1 MLFIHLVLILNF
13 ENKSVMK
20 RIQNIAMSAKTLLAV
35 SLVAVGATSCS
46 DLLDMQPPAEIS
58 DSNFWTGEGDAKL
71 ALVGCYRFSEGWAN
85 DNFDSAQGLLY
96 LDFCGGNGTEK
107 ENFTTNMASTNTVA
121 TNGNLNSYWKTSYE
135 KLAKYNTFLDNIGN
149 CPMDE
154 NKKREWVAEVKT
166 LRAYFLFNL
175 AFYFQNVPMPLTTL
189 SVEEA
194 NTIGQTPQSEVYA
207 QVESDLKESI
217 DLLPLEQKDENLGRV
232 SRGTAC
238 TLLSRLYLAQ
248 NRFADAAAILK
259 KIIDSDVYALDRR
272 NGDDSYEKFFHDG
285 GETSPEAIFSIQG
298 LKDKFTNVRYIYMFP
313 EMAGGWHQ
321 FAVYN
326 ELVKSYFCADGKAI
340 DKSATYNDDDPY
352 VNRDIRLYASVFL
365 PPLGSYLG
373 TTFLGKTYN
382 CFQGANTADSYNRY
396 ALFNGYCPKK
406 GADPTNT
413 NIWGNYTHTPLM
425 RYAEVLLSYL
435 EAVNEATPAD
445 VDQSLLDLTIND
457 VRDRVNLSGYSMADL
472 SSQEAV
478 REAVRK
484 ERRVEMAF
492 EGLRYFDVLRWGIA
506 KELLNHTF
514 TGVKLSDDPLAPNY
528 RGSGSSASPVD
539 KDMYYQFEERT
550 WSDHNRYFPIPQ
562 NELNVNKNLKQ
573 NAGYN

>member
-1 MLFIHLVLILNF
+1 
-13 ENKSVMK
+13 MK
-20 RIQNIAMSAKTLLAV
+20 RIQNIAMCAKTLLSV
-35 SLVAVGATSCS
+35 FLVAVGATSCS

-121 TNGNLNSYWKTSYE
+121 TNGNLNSYWRTSYE

-154 NKKREWVAEVKT
+154 NKKKEWVAEIKT

-175 AFYFQNVPMPLTTL
+175 AFYFQNVPMPLTAL

-217 DLLPLEQKDENLGRV
+217 DILPLEQKNENLGRV
-232 SRGTAC
+232 SRGAAC

-272 NGDDSYEKFFHDG
+272 NGDDSYEKFFYDG
-285 GETSPEAIFSIQG
+285 GETSPEAIFSILG

-326 ELVKSYFCADGKAI
+326 ELVKSYFCADGKSI
-340 DKSATYNDDDPY
+340 DKSANYNDDDPY
-352 VNRDIRLYASVFL
+352 ANRDIRLYASVFL
-365 PPLGSYLG
+365 PPLGSYPG

-382 CFQGANTADSYNRY
+382 CYLGANTADSYNRFT
-396 ALFNGYCPKK
+396 LFNGYCPKK
-406 GADPTNT
+406 GADPSNT

-435 EAVNEATPAD
+435 ETVNEAAPAD

-457 VRDRVNLSGYSMADL
+457 IRDRVNLSRYAMADL
-472 SSQEAV
+472 GSQEAV

-514 TGVKLSDDPLAPNY
+514 TGVKLSDDPSALNY
-528 RGSGSSASPVD
+528 RGSGSNASPVD
-539 KDMYYQFEERT
+539 EDMYYQFEKRT

>member
-1 MLFIHLVLILNF
+1 
-13 ENKSVMK
+13 MK
-20 RIQNIAMSAKTLLAV
+20 RLNKYSSYATKLLVVTLLT
-35 SLVAVGATSCS
+35 VGTVGCS
-46 DLLDMQPPAEIS
+46 DFLELQPPAEIS
-58 DSNFWTGEGDAKL
+58 DANFWTGEGDAKL
-71 ALVGCYRFSEGWAN
+71 ALVGCYRFSSGWSN

-96 LDFCGGNGTEK
+96 LDFSGGNGTEK
-107 ENFTTNMASTNTVA
+107 ENFTTNMASSNTVA
-121 TNGNLNSYWKTSYE
+121 TNGNLNGYWRSSYE
-135 KLAKYNTFLDNIGN
+135 KLDKYNTFLDNIVT

-154 NKKREWVAEVKT
+154 TKKTQWIAEVKT

-194 NTIGQTPQSEVYA
+194 NTMAQSSQADVYA

-217 DLLPLEQKDENLGRV
+217 GVLPLEQKDANLGRI
-232 SRGTAC
+232 SKGAARTILA
-238 TLLSRLYLAQ
+238 RLYLAQ
-248 NRFADAAAILK
+248 NKFAEAAAVLK
-259 KIIDSDVYALDRR
+259 EIINSDVYALDRR

-285 GETSPEAIFSIQG
+285 GETSPEAIFSILG
-298 LKDKFTNVRYIYMFP
+298 LKDKFTNVRYIYMLP

-326 ELVKSYFCADGKAI
+326 ELVKSYFAADGKSI
-340 DKSATYNDDDPY
+340 DESEVYDDNDPCM
-352 VNRDIRLYASVFL
+352 NRDIRLYASVFL
-365 PPLGSYLG
+365 PPLGTYLG
-373 TTFLGKTYN
+373 TTFKGKTYN
-382 CFQGANTADSYNRY
+382 CYLGPNTADSYNRY
-396 ALFNGYCPKK
+396 TLFNGYCPKK
-406 GADPTNT
+406 GADPEFTD
-413 NIWGNYTHTPLM
+413 IWNNYTHTPLM

-435 EAVNEATPAD
+435 EAVNEATPGA
-445 VDQSLLDLTIND
+445 VDQALLDVTIND
-457 VRDRVNLSGYSMADL
+457 VRDRVKLPGYSKTEL

-484 ERRVEMAF
+484 ERRVELAF
-492 EGLRYFDVLRWGIA
+492 EGLRYFDVLRWGLA

-514 TGVKLSDDPLAPNY
+514 TGVKLSDDPSAPNY

-539 KDMYYQFEERT
+539 EDMYYQFEKRM

-573 NAGYN
+573 NTGYN